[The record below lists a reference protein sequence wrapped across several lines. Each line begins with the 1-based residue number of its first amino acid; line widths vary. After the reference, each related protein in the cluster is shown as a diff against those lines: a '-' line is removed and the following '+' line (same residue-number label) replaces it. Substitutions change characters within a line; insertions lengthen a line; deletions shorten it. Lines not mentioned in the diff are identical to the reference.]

1 MFPHLT
7 GLGIHDP
14 KQIERYSLRQEAHK
28 DVLKIYFHKQK
39 GELFAKSVKFK
50 YPRQVKNVLVDSGSH
65 KYKEV
70 TEINRN
76 LTLVIDE
83 LNKLT
88 KPEKLAEV
96 DVKQKIL
103 SDLRHLEKVVSSKI
117 TEIEADL
124 EKLKERLSE
133 IASRIKTIWRADV
146 RASAL
151 FF

>member
-1 MFPHLT
+1 MFPYLI
-7 GLGIHDP
+7 GLGIQDP

-65 KYKEV
+65 QYKEV

-83 LNKLT
+83 LNKIT
-88 KPEKLAEV
+88 KPTPQADIDL
-96 DVKQKIL
+96 KQKIL
-103 SDLRHLEKVVSSKI
+103 TDLRHLEKVVSSKI
-117 TEIEADL
+117 AEIEADL
-124 EKLKERLSE
+124 EKLK
-133 IASRIKTIWRADV
+133 
-146 RASAL
+146 
-151 FF
+151 

>member
-1 MFPHLT
+1 MYPHLT

-39 GELFAKSVKFK
+39 GEFFAKSVKFK
-50 YPRQVKNVLVDSGSH
+50 YPRQVKSVLVDSGSH

-83 LNKLT
+83 LNKIT
-88 KPEKLAEV
+88 KPA
-96 DVKQKIL
+96 
-103 SDLRHLEKVVSSKI
+103 
-117 TEIEADL
+117 
-124 EKLKERLSE
+124 
-133 IASRIKTIWRADV
+133 KT
-146 RASAL
+146 
-151 FF
+151 

>member
-7 GLGIHDP
+7 GLGIQELN
-14 KQIERYSLRQEAHK
+14 QIERYSLRQEAQK
-28 DVLKIYFHKQK
+28 DVLKIYFLKQK

-50 YPRQVKNVLVDSGSH
+50 YPRQVKNVLVDSGSQ
-65 KYKEV
+65 KYREI

-83 LNKLT
+83 LNKIT
-88 KPEKLAEV
+88 KPTKVTEV

-117 TEIEADL
+117 AEVEADL
-124 EKLKERLSE
+124 EKLK
-133 IASRIKTIWRADV
+133 
-146 RASAL
+146 
-151 FF
+151 

>member
-1 MFPHLT
+1 MYPNLI
-7 GLGIHDP
+7 GLGIQDP

-28 DVLKIYFHKQK
+28 DVLKIYFRKQK

-50 YPRQVKNVLVDSGSH
+50 YPRQVKNVRTNSSSQG
-65 KYKEV
+65 YKQV

-83 LNKLT
+83 LNRLT
-88 KPEKLAEV
+88 KPIEATEV

-117 TEIEADL
+117 AEIEADL
-124 EKLKERLSE
+124 EKLK
-133 IASRIKTIWRADV
+133 
-146 RASAL
+146 
-151 FF
+151 

>member
-1 MFPHLT
+1 MFPNLT
-7 GLGIHDP
+7 GLGIQDP

-65 KYKEV
+65 QYKEV

-83 LNKLT
+83 LNKIT
-88 KPEKLAEV
+88 KPEKLAEI
-96 DVKQKIL
+96 DVKSKIL
-103 SDLRHLEKVVSSKI
+103 MDLRHLEKVVSSKI
-117 TEIEADL
+117 AEIESDL
-124 EKLKERLSE
+124 EKLN
-133 IASRIKTIWRADV
+133 
-146 RASAL
+146 
-151 FF
+151 

>member
-7 GLGIHDP
+7 GLGIQDP

-28 DVLKIYFHKQK
+28 DILKIYFRKQK
-39 GELFAKSVKFK
+39 GELFAKSVKYK
-50 YPRQVKNVLVDSGSH
+50 YPRQIKNVLVDSGSH
-65 KYKEV
+65 QYKEV

-83 LNKLT
+83 LNKIT

-117 TEIEADL
+117 SEIESDL
-124 EKLKERLSE
+124 EKLK
-133 IASRIKTIWRADV
+133 
-146 RASAL
+146 
-151 FF
+151 

>member
-7 GLGIHDP
+7 GLGIQEP
-14 KQIERYSLRQEAHK
+14 NQIERYSLRQEAHK
-28 DVLKIYFHKQK
+28 DVLKIYFLKQK

-50 YPRQVKNVLVDSGSH
+50 YPRQVKNVLVDGGSNR
-65 KYKEV
+65 YKEI

-83 LNKLT
+83 LNKIT
-88 KPEKLAEV
+88 KPTKIADV

-117 TEIEADL
+117 AEIEADL
-124 EKLKERLSE
+124 EKLK
-133 IASRIKTIWRADV
+133 
-146 RASAL
+146 
-151 FF
+151 